1 MRTALAGVAGA
12 VALLAMSPASA
23 DKVTIG
29 FITTLTIE
37 AAAGQH
43 QRDGFELGLDHLNRK
58 LGGLAATVIYED
70 DKIRPEVGRQA
81 AEKLIK
87 SDKVDFL
94 VGIMWSHVLHAVL
107 PLAAEAKKFL
117 IVTNAGDS
125 RLAGAGCSPW
135 AFRTSFENGQFAE
148 TIGRF
153 MQSKGV
159 DNIVAIAPNYQAGK
173 DMVAGLQRAY
183 KGTIVKTIYTK
194 VGQTDLAPELSEI
207 RAAKPGAVF
216 AFMPGGMGI
225 AFVKQWSTAG
235 MAGIPLYSAF
245 TVDGLTL
252 PALGEAAVGSFTPSF
267 WTPDLDNPVSKRFV
281 ADFEKKFGYTP
292 SQYSVQSYDAALLL
306 DAAITAVK
314 GDLKDEVGLR
324 AAFRKAGIA
333 SPRGTLK
340 FNTNHTP
347 IQNFYLREVVKD
359 SGKVRLATRA
369 TVFTD
374 AADSFASECKMAP

>member
-1 MRTALAGVAGA
+1 MRTALAGLAGA
-12 VALLAMSPASA
+12 VALLATSPASA

-87 SDKVDFL
+87 SDKADFL

-194 VGQTDLAPELSEI
+194 VGQTDLQPEISEI

-225 AFVKQWSTAG
+225 AFVKQWATAG
-235 MAGIPLYSAF
+235 MTGIPLYSAF
-245 TVDGLTL
+245 TVDYLTL

-267 WTPDLDNPVSKRFV
+267 WTPDLDNAASKRFV
-281 ADFEKKFGYTP
+281 ADFEKKYSYTP
-292 SQYSVQSYDAALLL
+292 SQYAVQSYDAALLL

-314 GDLKDEVGLR
+314 GDLKNEAGLR
-324 AAFRKAGIA
+324 AAMRKSAIA

-359 SGKVRLATRA
+359 GGKVRIVTRE
-369 TVFTD
+369 TVLKD
-374 AADSFASECKMAP
+374 ASDSFASECKMAR

>member
-1 MRTALAGVAGA
+1 MAGA
-12 VALLAMSPASA
+12 AALLAISPASA

-159 DNIVAIAPNYQAGK
+159 DSIVAIAPNYQAGK

-183 KGTIVKTIYTK
+183 KGTIVKTIFTK
-194 VGQTDLAPELSEI
+194 VGQTDLQPEISEI

-225 AFVKQWSTAG
+225 AFVKQWATAG
-235 MAGIPLYSAF
+235 LGSIPLYTAF

-267 WTPDLDNPVSKRFV
+267 WTPDLDNAASKRFV

-314 GDLKDEVGLR
+314 GDLKNDEGLR
-324 AAFRKAGIA
+324 AAMRKSAVA

-359 SGKVRLATRA
+359 GGKVKLVTRE
-369 TVFTD
+369 TVLKD
-374 AADSFASECKMAP
+374 ASDPFAAECKMAL

>member
-1 MRTALAGVAGA
+1 
-12 VALLAMSPASA
+12 
-23 DKVTIG
+23 
-29 FITTLTIE
+29 
-37 AAAGQH
+37 
-43 QRDGFELGLDHLNRK
+43 
-58 LGGLAATVIYED
+58 
-70 DKIRPEVGRQA
+70 
-81 AEKLIK
+81 
-87 SDKVDFL
+87 
-94 VGIMWSHVLHAVL
+94 
-107 PLAAEAKKFL
+107 
-117 IVTNAGDS
+117 
-125 RLAGAGCSPW
+125 
-135 AFRTSFENGQFAE
+135 
-148 TIGRF
+148 
-153 MQSKGV
+153 
-159 DNIVAIAPNYQAGK
+159 
-173 DMVAGLQRAY
+173 
-183 KGTIVKTIYTK
+183 
-194 VGQTDLAPELSEI
+194 
-207 RAAKPGAVF
+207 
-216 AFMPGGMGI
+216 MPGGMGI